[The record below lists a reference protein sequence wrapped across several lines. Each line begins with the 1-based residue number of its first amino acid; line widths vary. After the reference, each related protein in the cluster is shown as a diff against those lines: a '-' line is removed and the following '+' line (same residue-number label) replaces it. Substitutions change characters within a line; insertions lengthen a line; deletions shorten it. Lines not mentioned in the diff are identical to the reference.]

1 MKKLAALVLIAFSIG
16 GTGCERALDV
26 LLSEPAPPV
35 LRPVDGIRVI
45 RVTVTN
51 VSEQHRL
58 IPAFVAEEIA
68 KQLNVYSNGLHPFA
82 ADDAKNA
89 DAVLAVSILE
99 ESGRVTHSDPR
110 SDTVEWKFKVKFSST
125 LKRTD
130 GQVILSRPMQSVSQE
145 LGWTGFTRAGVAPG
159 WDESIVRQD
168 LVWRMGDR
176 LVSDLVHLR

>member
-1 MKKLAALVLIAFSIG
+1 MKKLAALVLIAYSIG
-16 GTGCERALDV
+16 STGCERALDV

-68 KQLNVYSNGLHPFA
+68 KQLNICSNGLHPFA

-99 ESGRVTHSDPR
+99 ESGSVTHTDPR
-110 SDTVEWKFKVKFSST
+110 SDTATWRFRVKFSAALT
-125 LKRTD
+125 RTG
-130 GQVILSRPMQSVSQE
+130 GQVILSRPIQSVSYE
-145 LGWTGFTRAGVAPG
+145 IGWTGFSRAGVTPG
-159 WDESIVRQD
+159 WDGSDVRGS
-168 LVWRMGDR
+168 LALRMGDQ
-176 LVSDLVHLR
+176 LVENLARMK